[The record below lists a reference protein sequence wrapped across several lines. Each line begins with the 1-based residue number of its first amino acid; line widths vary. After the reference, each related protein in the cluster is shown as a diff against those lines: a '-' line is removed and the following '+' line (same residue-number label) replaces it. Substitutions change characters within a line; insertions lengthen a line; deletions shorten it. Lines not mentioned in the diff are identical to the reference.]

1 LADIVVAEFIDESAL
16 AGLAGYDVQYDRD
29 LFRKPLELHRALHT
43 ARGLIVRN
51 QTQVRAPLLETAT
64 ALKVIGRLGVGLDN
78 IDTQLCKNRG
88 IAVCPATGA
97 NDDSVAEYIIASALI
112 LMRPAYGATR
122 LMIDGRWPREALM
135 GAEIGGKVLGMVGYG
150 ATARATAARAHA
162 LGMSCIAY
170 DPHIP
175 AADLAWTDTRRVDL
189 HTLMSDS
196 DVVSLHVPLNPST
209 RRMIGAPDL
218 ARCKPGAILI
228 NAARGGVIDEEA
240 LVGALRAGK
249 IAGAALDVFETE
261 PMTVPSGA
269 RFADVPNLILTPHIA
284 GVTRESNA
292 RVSAVTVA
300 NVRRVLEGK

>member
-1 LADIVVAEFIDESAL
+1 MPDIVVAEFIDEAAL
-16 AGLAGYDVQYDRD
+16 AGLAGYDVLYDRE
-29 LFRKPLELHRALHT
+29 LFRKPLELHRAVYS

-51 QTQVRAPLLETAT
+51 QTQVRGPLLESAP

-78 IDTQLCKNRG
+78 IDTQVCKNRG

-97 NDDSVAEYIIASALI
+97 NDDSVAEYVIAASLI
-112 LMRPAYGATR
+112 LLRPAYGAAP
-122 LMIDGRWPREALM
+122 LMTAGRWPRAALM
-135 GAEIGGKVLGMVGYG
+135 GGEIGGKTLGLVGFG
-150 ATARATAARAHA
+150 AIARATAARAQA
-162 LGMSCIAY
+162 LGMTTIAY

-189 HTLMSDS
+189 HTLMAES
-196 DVVSLHVPLNPST
+196 DVVSLHVPLNPAT
-209 RRMIGAPDL
+209 RRMIGAPEL
-218 ARCKPGAILI
+218 ARCKPGAIVV

-249 IAGAALDVFETE
+249 LGGAALDVFETE
-261 PMTVPSGA
+261 PMTAASGA
-269 RFADVPNLILTPHIA
+269 RFADVPGLVLTPHIA

-300 NVRRVLEGK
+300 NVRRVLEGA